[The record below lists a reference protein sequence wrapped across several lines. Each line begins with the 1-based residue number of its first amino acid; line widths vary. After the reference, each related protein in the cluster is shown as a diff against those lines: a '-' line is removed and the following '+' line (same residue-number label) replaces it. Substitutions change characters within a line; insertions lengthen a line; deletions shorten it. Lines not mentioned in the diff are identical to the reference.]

1 MSEELIV
8 EVGRNKYIIKTDRK
22 YTETDEW
29 ALKRD
34 DGKIIVGITDY
45 AQKKLRDI
53 VGVEL
58 PDPGIK
64 VKKGES
70 LGTIESVKATSDYY
84 APVSG
89 KITEVNE
96 RLLEEPELL
105 NTDPYGDGW
114 IVVIDPEKPE
124 EYDEL
129 LAPGEYAEKIRRE
142 KH

>member
-1 MSEELIV
+1 MGEELIV
-8 EVGRNKYIIKTDRK
+8 EVGRNKYIVKTDRK

-70 LGTIESVKATSDYY
+70 LGAIESVKATSDYY

-89 KITEVNE
+89 KIIEVNE

-114 IVVIDPEKPE
+114 IVIIDPEKPE
-124 EYDEL
+124 EYEEL
-129 LAPGEYAEKIRRE
+129 LTPEKYAEKIRRE